1 MNGLTPWLWRKV
13 EEALEETIGCY
24 ERVNHLVSLWQDER
38 ARGIGLRII
47 GAMGGVALEL
57 GSGPGNYAKP
67 LAQRIGGPLICLDY
81 SPEMLQAS
89 RERLRGLKTHLL
101 RGVFEALPLRRGAF
115 SLVVAAYALRDSTDR
130 VRALQEVRRIL
141 RIGGRLLLIDLGK
154 PRNPVMERLLELHLR
169 IGVPLIAALASNR
182 GLRNPWRLLYETY
195 RRLPRNDELLQLLRG
210 LIGRTAMW
218 ELAFGALIVLLAERS
233 EEQRQ
238 GEA

>member
-1 MNGLTPWLWRKV
+1 
-13 EEALEETIGCY
+13 
-24 ERVNHLVSLWQDER
+24 
-38 ARGIGLRII
+38 
-47 GAMGGVALEL
+47 
-57 GSGPGNYAKP
+57 
-67 LAQRIGGPLICLDY
+67 
-81 SPEMLQAS
+81 
-89 RERLRGLKTHLL
+89 L

-130 VRALQEVRRIL
+130 VRALQEVRYIL
-141 RIGGRLLLIDLGK
+141 RIGGRLLIIDLGK

-195 RRLPRNDELLQLLRG
+195 RRLPRNDELLQLLRR
-210 LIGRTAMW
+210 LIGKTAMW